1 MEGVVEGEG
10 GGRKGGG
17 ETTAGARPRPSS
29 ITGRYVTIAIWNEKT
44 EECYTILSYKA
55 AALNSTRLR

>member
-10 GGRKGGG
+10 GGRKGG
-17 ETTAGARPRPSS
+17 ETTAGAGPRPSS

-44 EECYTILSYKA
+44 EECYTILSLKA
-55 AALNSTRLR
+55 AAL